1 MPLAGA
7 ALLNCSVPAAVNPL
21 ETVAGLNPNEEKIGR
36 AGCVPPKFPRLLV
49 GPSPRASHCP
59 RRRSIGF
66 ELRRDAAVRPSR
78 CCRRW
83 DRAGRRLLHRP
94 GLRALEVCI
103 TVPRLESHTVVIRIS
118 GGKEPARNSGT
129 PFSGRPRERHSL
141 DPETEIAMQIHGVV
155 FRNHEESA
163 G

>member
-1 MPLAGA
+1 MPLFGRPGVAAAGI
-7 ALLNCSVPAAVNPL
+7 
-21 ETVAGLNPNEEKIGR
+21 ERGAGFYI
-36 AGCVPPKFPRLLV
+36 VQ
-49 GPSPRASHCP
+49 
-59 RRRSIGF
+59 
-66 ELRRDAAVRPSR
+66 
-78 CCRRW
+78 
-83 DRAGRRLLHRP
+83 

-141 DPETEIAMQIHGVV
+141 DPQTEIAMQIHGVV
-155 FRNHEESA
+155 FRNHEGSA